1 MSLVL
6 VVRCFLYDY
15 TQKGSNVNKLFEI
28 FLEVN
33 PQLLENKILR
43 LLFLIYINLRD
54 ILFNKIKLLLIIFFG
69 KNFF

>member
-6 VVRCFLYDY
+6 VIRCFLYDY
-15 TQKGSNVNKLFEI
+15 TQEGSNVNKLFEI

-54 ILFNKIKLLLIIFFG
+54 IIFNKIKLLLIIFSV
-69 KNFF
+69 KIFF